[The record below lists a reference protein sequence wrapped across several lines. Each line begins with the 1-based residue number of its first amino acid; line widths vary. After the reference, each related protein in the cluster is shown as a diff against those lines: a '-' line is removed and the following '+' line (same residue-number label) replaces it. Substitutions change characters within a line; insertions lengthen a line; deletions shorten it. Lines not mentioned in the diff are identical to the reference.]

1 MKTFN
6 IYFSVQTD
14 DNVTMGD
21 IEKKLLDIGQVFN
34 ISIQAQS
41 MVYPQTT
48 IPPYP
53 YTPIVNAN
61 SDSSND
67 INYEQKVPE
76 IDLGLLNKIFGNTQ
90 NELKNIKDKYKNDLS
105 DTFIVASFKEDKIL
119 ISSGDY
125 GYYNFAKSF
134 VNKAYQFK
142 SADDALDALE
152 KTLNKR
158 VIEVTKDEREARDA
172 KECYKVVKMSSSG
185 HLLSDSITYCIF

>member
-6 IYFSVQTD
+6 VYFSVQTD

-21 IEKKLLDIGQVFN
+21 IEKKLLETGQVFN

-41 MVYPQTT
+41 VVYPQTT

-53 YTPIVNAN
+53 YTPMVNTN
-61 SDSSND
+61 SDSKND
-67 INYEQKVPE
+67 IKYDQKIPE
-76 IDLGLLNKIFGNTQ
+76 FDLGLLNKIFDNTQ
-90 NELKNIKDKYKNDLS
+90 NEIKNIKDKYKNNSS
-105 DTFIVASFKEDKIL
+105 DTFVVASFKEDKIL
-119 ISSGDY
+119 ISSKDY
-125 GYYNFAKSF
+125 GYYNFAESF

-142 SADDALDALE
+142 SADDAIDALE

-158 VIEVTKDEREARDA
+158 AIEVTEDECKARDA

-185 HLLSDSITYCIF
+185 HLSSDGITYCIF